1 MLQSPQ
7 PPLRRHYPWL
17 APMQAGPLV
26 PQLMLLWRLN
36 GHQAYSFCP
45 LAQAGGSA
53 RRELLVL
60 PLGHSARVAQRE
72 SETHP
77 HPIAAPV
84 LSYLWL
90 TEERIAREAE
100 ASVLIR

>member
-1 MLQSPQ
+1 
-7 PPLRRHYPWL
+7 
-17 APMQAGPLV
+17 MQAMPLV
-26 PQLMLLWRLN
+26 LQLTLLWMWN
-36 GHQAYSFCP
+36 GCQECSFRP

-77 HPIAAPV
+77 HPIAALV

>member
-1 MLQSPQ
+1 M
-7 PPLRRHYPWL
+7 
-17 APMQAGPLV
+17 PLV
-26 PQLMLLWRLN
+26 LQLALLWIWN
-36 GHQAYSFCP
+36 GCQECSFRP
-45 LAQAGGSA
+45 LALAGGSA

-77 HPIAAPV
+77 HPIAALV

-100 ASVLIR
+100 ASVLMR